1 MDLTYI
7 CLIYLA
13 LRLRKL
19 QTMGKENGGE
29 NMYVWHYAF
38 IIIQ

>member
-1 MDLTYI
+1 MYI
-7 CLIYLA
+7 GLIYLA

-19 QTMGKENGGE
+19 QTMGKEDDGE
-29 NMYVWHYAF
+29 NIYVWYYAF